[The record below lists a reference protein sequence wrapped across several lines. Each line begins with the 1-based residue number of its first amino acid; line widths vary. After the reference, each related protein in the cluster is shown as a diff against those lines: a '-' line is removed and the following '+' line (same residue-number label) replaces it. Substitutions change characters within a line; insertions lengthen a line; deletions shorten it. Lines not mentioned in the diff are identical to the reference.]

1 MTPEMLPKILQ
12 CRGRAPT
19 TKDSLPKMSA
29 VLRQTHLL
37 WMVSDGFPRSDLHSC
52 LRVWAQRLLTS
63 CKRSKALMA
72 SQTHSAMRGRE
83 EINNRVKGRK
93 QPQVLSGRCGSKRQ
107 MWTEASLP
115 HVNEQGPLLLRA
127 SIASNGLMETHT
139 TFE

>member
-1 MTPEMLPKILQ
+1 
-12 CRGRAPT
+12 
-19 TKDSLPKMSA
+19 
-29 VLRQTHLL
+29 
-37 WMVSDGFPRSDLHSC
+37 
-52 LRVWAQRLLTS
+52 
-63 CKRSKALMA
+63 MA

-93 QPQVLSGRCGSKRQ
+93 QPQVLSGRRGSKRQ